1 MKLIFVKNLKNN
13 FICKKIFEYLLI
25 ANYKDKS
32 STKSF
37 IKDFTESV
45 LIKFDDSKIAEKMSF
60 LDKSGDSIR
69 IKAHNVTFEG
79 KKNTHITRLMFPFI
93 WSWAITIHKTQ
104 GLSIDKAVISLS
116 GCFAYN
122 MEYMA
127 LSRFKTIKGLA
138 ILNLDLK
145 RFHSNNFTNH
155 YLN

>member
-1 MKLIFVKNLKNN
+1 
-13 FICKKIFEYLLI
+13 
-25 ANYKDKS
+25 
-32 STKSF
+32 
-37 IKDFTESV
+37 
-45 LIKFDDSKIAEKMSF
+45 MSF

-69 IKAHNVTFEG
+69 IKANNVTFEG

-93 WSWAITIHKTQ
+93 LSWAITIHKTQ
-104 GLSIDKAVISLS
+104 GLTIDKAVISLS

-122 MEYMA
+122 MEYVA
-127 LSRFKTIKGLA
+127 LSRIKTIKGLA